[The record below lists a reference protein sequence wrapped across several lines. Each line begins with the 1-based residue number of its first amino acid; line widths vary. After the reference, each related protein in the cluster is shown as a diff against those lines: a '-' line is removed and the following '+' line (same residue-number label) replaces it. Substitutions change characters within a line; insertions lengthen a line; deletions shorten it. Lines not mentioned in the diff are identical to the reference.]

1 MANETLHFAKCGT
14 HTILLAIAAI
24 LIVAFTDDLFKF
36 APVLSKLFTNPIN
49 FMLLVALV
57 ICVLFIDL
65 PSGIILTFLAL
76 YLAVSIRR
84 MQQATRDRFDNVV
97 MTSQLVANNIIPKY
111 LSESEFLYKHDK
123 PIPNGNIPPFQP
135 LDQAQIE
142 QKTVSISPSICNPQ
156 DQITVVGPKDRAGF
170 DTTGCRYD
178 MKNSPQNLTKYGPP
192 LSACGTYNNN
202 QTAKCGTVF
211 YPLNG

>member
-24 LIVAFTDDLFKF
+24 LTVAFTDDLFKF
-36 APVLSKLFTNPIN
+36 APVLTKLFTNPIN

-84 MQQATRDRFDNVV
+84 MQNAIRDKFDNVV
-97 MTSQLVANNIIPKY
+97 MTSQLVANNIIPKF

-135 LDQAQIE
+135 LDQAEIE
-142 QKTVSISPSICNPQ
+142 QKTSAMTASICNPQ
-156 DQITVVGPKDRAGF
+156 DQITVVGPKDRTGF

-192 LSACGTYNNN
+192 LSACGTYDNNK
-202 QTAKCGTVF
+202 TSKCGTVF

>member
-1 MANETLHFAKCGT
+1 MANETLQFAKCGT
-14 HTILLAIAAI
+14 HTILLIISTI

-49 FMLLVALV
+49 FILLVALV

-84 MQQATRDRFDNVV
+84 MQNNIRDKFDNIV
-97 MTSQLVANNIIPKY
+97 MTSQLVSNNIIPKF

-135 LDQAQIE
+135 LDQVQIE
-142 QKTVSISPSICNPQ
+142 QKTSAITPSICNPQ

-178 MKNSPQNLTKYGPP
+178 MKNSPQNLTQYGPP
-192 LSACGTYNNN
+192 LSACGTYDNK

>member
-1 MANETLHFAKCGT
+1 MAVESLFLDKCGM
-14 HTILLAIAAI
+14 HTILLTISAI
-24 LIVAFTDDLFKF
+24 LMVAFTDDLFKF
-36 APVLSKLFTNPIN
+36 VPVLTKLFTNPIN

-65 PSGIILTFLAL
+65 PSGIILTFLTL

-84 MQQATRDRFDNVV
+84 IQQSTRDRFDNVV

-142 QKTVSISPSICNPQ
+142 QKTASMSPSICNPQ

-192 LSACGTYNNN
+192 LSACGTYNNT